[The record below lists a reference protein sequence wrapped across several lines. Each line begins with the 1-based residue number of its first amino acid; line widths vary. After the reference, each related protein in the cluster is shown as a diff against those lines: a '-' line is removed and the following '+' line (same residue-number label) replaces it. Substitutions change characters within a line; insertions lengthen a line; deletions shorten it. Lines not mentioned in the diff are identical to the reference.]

1 MCKRRMS
8 SVPRTIKRCPWD
20 EIYGCKYRD
29 EGCEEEMCETI
40 KEIKTP
46 RYFVELLDNGE
57 MKIHSSEK
65 NKSAHNKRGNV

>member
-1 MCKRRMS
+1 M
-8 SVPRTIKRCPWD
+8 PRTIKRCPWD

-46 RYFVELLDNGE
+46 RYFVELLDNNK
-57 MKIHSSEK
+57 MKLSKEEPQ
-65 NKSAHNKRGNV
+65 